1 MTLASELSYVYP
13 RPNRIRRLLQSFAA
27 TRAGAWSFAKTLA
40 PMDRALGRLSKGRL
54 TVPALFAGL
63 PVLVLTSTGR
73 KSGLPRQT
81 HLIAVPVNGTL
92 ALLGTNFGQPRTP
105 SWVLNLEAE
114 PRATVTHQHVTRA
127 VVARPASDGER
138 DQVLAAAATVY
149 GGYLKYQQRI
159 TGRTLRIFL
168 LEAAPSA

>member
-1 MTLASELSYVYP
+1 VTLAAELSYVYP
-13 RPNRIRRLLQSFAA
+13 RPNRVRLLLQRFAA
-27 TRAGAWSFAKTLA
+27 TRAGAWWFAKTLA
-40 PMDRALGRLSKGRL
+40 PMDRALGRLSNGRL
-54 TVPALFAGL
+54 TVPALLAGL

-73 KSGLPRQT
+73 KSGLARRT

-105 SWVLNLEAE
+105 AWVLNLEAE
-114 PRATVTHQHVTRA
+114 PRATVTHHGVTRA
-127 VVARPASDGER
+127 VVARPASDRER
-138 DQVLAAAATVY
+138 EQVLAAAATVY

-168 LEAAPSA
+168 LEPAPSD

>member
-13 RPNRIRRLLQSFAA
+13 RPNRVRRLMQRLAA
-27 TRAGAWSFAKTLA
+27 TRPGAWGFSKTLA
-40 PMDRALGRLSKGRL
+40 PADRLLGRLSKGRV

-73 KSGLPRQT
+73 KSGLPRRT
-81 HLIAVPVNGTL
+81 HLIAVPVNGAL

-105 SWVLNLEAE
+105 NWVLNLEAD
-114 PRATVTHQHVTRA
+114 PRATVSHHEVTRA
-127 VVARPASDGER
+127 VVARPASDTER
-138 DQVLAAAATVY
+138 KRVLAAAATVY

-168 LEAAPSA
+168 LEPVPSD